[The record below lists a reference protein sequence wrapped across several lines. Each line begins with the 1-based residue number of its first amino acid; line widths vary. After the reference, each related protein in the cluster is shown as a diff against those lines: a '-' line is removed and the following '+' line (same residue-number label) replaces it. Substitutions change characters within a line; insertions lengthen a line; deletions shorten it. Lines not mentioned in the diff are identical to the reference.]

1 MSLLCSSTILVNN
14 ATYFV
19 VIDFRSINANILDSH
34 YGINIRGTCLL
45 TVELARQIEGKHDG
59 RFINMVS
66 GQEIIHLSLEI
77 WLMLQQIKIMESL
90 NNQNTTQLIRKEL
103 DFE

>member
-14 ATYFV
+14 ARYFV
-19 VIDFRSINANILDSH
+19 DIDFRSINANILDSH

-45 TVELARQIEGKHDG
+45 TVELARQIEGKHGG

-66 GQEIIHLSLEI
+66 GQDKSLEPGN
-77 WLMLQQIKIMESL
+77 LAHVAT
-90 NNQNTTQLIRKEL
+90 NQNHGK
-103 DFE
+103 FK

>member
-59 RFINMVS
+59 RFINMVL
-66 GQEIIHLSLEI
+66 GQDNSLEPGN
-77 WLMLQQIKIMESL
+77 LAHVAT
-90 NNQNTTQLIRKEL
+90 NQNHGK
-103 DFE
+103 FK